1 MELTT
6 FVIAALLI
14 EAVVNLVK
22 TIRDKESDWRYW
34 AALGVALVVSVIV
47 AYNWDLDLFSALLGE
62 AWIPYVGAVL
72 TALIFARGANIVSD
86 LVKMINAVRVRNG
99 G

>member
-1 MELTT
+1 MELST

-22 TIRDKESDWRYW
+22 SIKDKETDWKYW
-34 AALGVALVVSVIV
+34 AALGLSIALSLVVSW
-47 AYNWDLDLFSALLGE
+47 NWNLDLFSALLGE
-62 AWIPYVGAVL
+62 GQVPILGAL
-72 TALIFARGANIVSD
+72 FTGLIFARGSNIVSD
-86 LVKMINAVRVRNG
+86 LVDMIKAIKVKNG